1 MQSRA
6 APTDLLAELP
16 VEPWQPA
23 DFAQALLAWFD
34 EHGRK
39 DLPWQRPATPYRV
52 WVSEIML
59 QQTRVAVVIP
69 YFERFMARFA
79 DPAALAAAHQDAVLH
94 LWSGLGY
101 YARARN
107 LHQTARLVM
116 AERGGELP
124 LEMAA
129 LTALPGIG
137 RSTAG
142 AIRSLAHGE
151 REPILDGNCK
161 RVLARCFA
169 VPGWPGKNDVL
180 TRLWRLAD
188 DLTPNARVAA
198 YNQAMMDLGATLCTR
213 AAPACGR
220 CPLAAHCIA
229 LHQGAQRD
237 YPAPKPK
244 RDNPVRRTCLLLAVA
259 PDGRLLLERR
269 APTGVWGGLWV
280 PPALAEPELERPVA
294 DAAADWCRQRLGT
307 GAARLEMLA
316 PRRHSFTHFH
326 LDIDAALLHLPRMQV
341 PPAGAAGPVTAERVA
356 EEPGALWVDPTQP
369 GDLGLPAP
377 IRRLLDDVVA
387 QLQRADAPTAS
398 HDNGAA
404 Q

>member
-1 MQSRA
+1 MQPRA
-6 APTDLLAELP
+6 NRTDLLAELP
-16 VEPWQPA
+16 AEPWQPA
-23 DFAQALLAWFD
+23 HFAAALLAWLD

-39 DLPWQRPATPYRV
+39 HLPWQHPATPYRV

-59 QQTRVAVVIP
+59 QQTQVAVVIP
-69 YFERFMARFA
+69 YFERFMARFP
-79 DPAALAAAHQDAVLH
+79 DPAALAAADQDAVLH

-107 LHQTARLVM
+107 LHKAARLVM
-116 AERGGELP
+116 AEHGGELP
-124 LEMAA
+124 RDMAS

-180 TRLWRLAD
+180 ARLWRLAD
-188 DLTPNARVAA
+188 ALTPATRVGA

-213 AAPACGR
+213 ASPACGR
-220 CPLAAHCIA
+220 CPVAAHCLA

-244 RDNPVRRTCLLLAVA
+244 RDNPVRRTCLLLVVA

-280 PPALAEPELERPVA
+280 PPALAQPQPERSVA

-307 GAARLEMLA
+307 GPARLEMLA
-316 PRRHSFTHFH
+316 SRRHSFTHFH
-326 LDIDAALLHLPRMQV
+326 LDIDAVLLNLPGDQP
-341 PPAGAAGPVTAERVA
+341 PPAGAAGSATAERVA
-356 EEPGALWVDPTQP
+356 EAPGALWVDPSQP

-377 IRRLLDDVVA
+377 IRRLLDDAVA
-387 QLQRADAPTAS
+387 QLQRADARTAS
-398 HDNGAA
+398 HDNGEA